1 MKVAILAG
9 GYGTR
14 LLEETTIKPKPMVRI
29 GDEPILWHIMKHYS
43 YFGYNEFII
52 ALGFKGEV
60 IKDYF
65 LSYHYHKH
73 SLTIDLSSNDVKI
86 NNGVNDPWIVHLLD
100 TGLKTMTGGRIKQ
113 VSEYIGD
120 ETFMLTYGDG
130 VSNVNIR
137 KLLETHK
144 ESNKLATIT
153 AVHPASRYGE
163 LKFQGKEVNAFTE
176 KPQIGEGW
184 INGGYFVLEPE
195 VTKYIEG
202 SHISWEQEPLNK
214 IVKDKQLSVYKHEG
228 YWQCM
233 DSLRDVQTLNSL
245 WESGNATW
253 KVW

>member
-1 MKVAILAG
+1 MKVVILAG

-14 LLEETTIKPKPMVRI
+14 LLEETTIRPKPMVRI

-43 YFGYNEFII
+43 YYGFNEFVI

-65 LSYHYHKH
+65 LSYHHHKH
-73 SLTIDLSSNDVKI
+73 SLTIDLRSNGVKV
-86 NNGVNDPWIVHLLD
+86 NNGVDDPWIVHLLD

-113 VSEYIGD
+113 VSEYIGN

-137 KLLETHK
+137 ELLITHHN
-144 ESNKLATIT
+144 SNKLATIT

-163 LKFQGKEVNAFTE
+163 LKIKGSLVEDFSE

-184 INGGYFVLEPE
+184 INGGYFVLEPG
-195 VTKYIEG
+195 VTDYIEG
-202 SHISWEQEPLNK
+202 NHISWEREPLNM
-214 IVKDKQLSVYKHEG
+214 IVEDKQLAVYKHEG

-245 WESGNATW
+245 WNIGNATW